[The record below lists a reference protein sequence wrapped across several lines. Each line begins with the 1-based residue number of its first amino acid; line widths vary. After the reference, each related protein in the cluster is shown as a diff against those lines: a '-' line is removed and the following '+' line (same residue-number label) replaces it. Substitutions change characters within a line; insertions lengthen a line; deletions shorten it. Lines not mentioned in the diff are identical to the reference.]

1 MHEMVSRAAKHV
13 FSKYL
18 RRLPLLDV
26 PRVVAHLLNCLIGFK
41 VNTSPPAHR
50 PVDDEFSTEE
60 PEWTRLDTKSM
71 QTQIACEMFRRYRYR
86 LEEDWWNRCRCIV
99 LLREVCL
106 KMGFQM
112 KARDYIFE
120 KVETLANGP
129 GKTKKT
135 NGTNGHK
142 VEETTFYPDDIMN
155 VVPIVKDGPLKV

>member
-1 MHEMVSRAAKHV
+1 M
-13 FSKYL
+13 
-18 RRLPLLDV
+18 DV
-26 PRVVAHLLNCLIGFK
+26 PAVVAHLLNCLVGFR
-41 VNTSPPAHR
+41 VNTSPQAHQSE
-50 PVDDEFSTEE
+50 DDEFSIIE

-71 QTQIACEMFRRYRYR
+71 QTQIVCEVFKRYRYQ
-86 LEEDWWNRCRCIV
+86 LKEDWWTQCKGIV

-106 KMGFQM
+106 KMGFQL

-120 KVETLANGP
+120 KGEVVAKCP

-142 VEETTFYPDDIMN
+142 VEETTFYPEDILN